1 MKEYD
6 FSKGERGIFCCPRLK
21 TVLCSILI
29 FSLLFFTVSQVM
41 AGSEAGKDLSD
52 LMTEAKTLYGKGD
65 FQHAA
70 AIWERLADISDAEKD
85 PDSYLEIA
93 TYLAVCYRSLGYYQK
108 ALAAYQRALPSVEK
122 SGDRDRS
129 TLFLTSLGDFYLSV
143 GDIAK
148 AVMYQEKALEQAR
161 ISETP
166 YILASVLNNT
176 GNVLAANGEYEGSL
190 AAYEQCLEQQ
200 TEQVSEEKLLLRLRT
215 RVLINIVR
223 VTFWAGDYENTSSAL
238 TYSLTEIEK
247 IPDSQTKASDLF
259 SLGLLIQAIR
269 EELDPGDAEMTNLFT
284 GMAYQALKEG
294 MRIAEKLGENRLLSY
309 ACGYMGGLYE
319 SETRYS
325 DAAKLTLRAIFFAQQ
340 GNHPDILYLWQW
352 QMGRLFKTQG
362 DTEDAVNAYRHAV
375 AALAPIRHAMLKGYR
390 NQRDAF
396 YETVKPVYLGLADLL
411 LRQAEKL
418 KPETGFPGSE
428 TSRMTAHHAMLRE
441 ARDTMERLKTA
452 ELQDFF
458 EDECIAAL
466 HAKNITPDR
475 TPPGTAIIH
484 PIVLPDRVVML
495 LTLPDGMRQVSV
507 PVDAGQLH
515 ETVIQFREHL
525 QTRTSN
531 QFLYDAWTLYDC
543 LIRPMSP
550 ILEQRNIDT
559 LVIAPDGSLRLIPFA
574 ALHDREHF
582 LIEKYA
588 VGIIPS
594 ATLTE
599 PKPFEWEDAEIF
611 VGGLSQAVQE
621 FSPLPNVPKEMK
633 AVKEIMGGRVMFQDE
648 DYTLG
653 NLTRAFRD
661 RAYTIVH
668 LATHGMFGGGPEQ
681 TFLLTY
687 DDKLT
692 MNRLEQLIGLGRF
705 REKQL
710 ELLTL
715 SACQTALGDE
725 LAALGLAGVAVK
737 AGARSTLATLW
748 YVDDEATSV
757 AIREFYQQLRNA
769 DVSKVKALQN
779 AQKKLIGQLR
789 YWHPAYWA
797 PFLLIGSW
805 L

>member
-1 MKEYD
+1 
-6 FSKGERGIFCCPRLK
+6 
-21 TVLCSILI
+21 
-29 FSLLFFTVSQVM
+29 
-41 AGSEAGKDLSD
+41 
-52 LMTEAKTLYGKGD
+52 
-65 FQHAA
+65 
-70 AIWERLADISDAEKD
+70 
-85 PDSYLEIA
+85 
-93 TYLAVCYRSLGYYQK
+93 
-108 ALAAYQRALPSVEK
+108 VE
-122 SGDRDRS
+122 
-129 TLFLTSLGDFYLSV
+129 
-143 GDIAK
+143 
-148 AVMYQEKALEQAR
+148 YQEKALEQAR
-161 ISETP
+161 ISENP
-166 YILASVLNNT
+166 YILASVLNNV
-176 GNVLAANGEYEGSL
+176 GNVLAANGEYEESL
-190 AAYEQCLEQQ
+190 AAYEQSIEQQ
-200 TEQVSEEKLLLRLRT
+200 TDHEGEEKLLLLRLRT

-223 VTFWAGDYENTSSAL
+223 VTFWIGDYENTSNAL
-238 TYSLTEIEK
+238 TYSLTEIEAT
-247 IPDSQTKASDLF
+247 PDSRDKSSDLF
-259 SLGLLIQAIR
+259 SLSLLIQDIR
-269 EELDPGDAEMTNLFT
+269 EELDPNDTEMTKLCT
-284 GMAYQALKEG
+284 RIAYQALKEG

-319 SETRYS
+319 SEKRYS
-325 DAAKLTLRAIFFAQQ
+325 DAIKLTRKAIFFAQQ

-352 QMGRLFKTQG
+352 QMGRLFRAMEH
-362 DTEDAVNAYRHAV
+362 TEDAVSAYRHAV
-375 AALAPIRHAMLKGYR
+375 ATLTPIRHAMLKGYR

-418 KPETGFPGSE
+418 NPETGTSGSE
-428 TSRMTAHHAMLRE
+428 KSRMTAHHAKLRE

-458 EDECIAAL
+458 EDECIAAI
-466 HAKNITPDR
+466 HAKKRAPDR
-475 TPPGTAIIH
+475 TPPGTVIIH
-484 PIVLPDRVVML
+484 PVVLPDRVVML

-507 PVDAGQLH
+507 PGDAGQLY
-515 ETVIQFREHL
+515 ETVIQFREQI

-531 QFLYDAWTLYDC
+531 QFLHAAWALYDF
-543 LIRPMSP
+543 LIRPIVP
-550 ILEQRNIDT
+550 VLDQRNIDT
-559 LVIAPDGSLRLIPFA
+559 LVIAPDGPLRLVPFA

-588 VGIIPS
+588 VGTIPS
-594 ATLTE
+594 ATLAE
-599 PKPFEWEDAEIF
+599 PKPFDWEDAEIL
-611 VGGLSQAVQE
+611 VAGLSQAVQE

-633 AVKEIMGGRVMFQDE
+633 EVKAIMGGRVMFQDE
-648 DYTLG
+648 DYTLN

-661 RAYTIVH
+661 KAYTIVH
-668 LATHGMFGGGPEQ
+668 LATHGLFGGGPEE

-692 MNRLEQLIGLGRF
+692 MNRLEQLIGIGRF
-705 REKQL
+705 REKQV

-757 AIREFYQQLRNA
+757 AIREFYQQLRSA
-769 DVSKVKALQN
+769 GVSKVKALQN